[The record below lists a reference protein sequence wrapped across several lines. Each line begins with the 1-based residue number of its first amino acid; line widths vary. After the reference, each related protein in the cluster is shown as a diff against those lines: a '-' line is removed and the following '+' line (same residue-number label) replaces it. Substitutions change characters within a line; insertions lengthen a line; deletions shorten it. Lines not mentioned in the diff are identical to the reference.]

1 MMEEKVY
8 IYGDEF
14 GTSSM
19 NLQAQNEV
27 SHFVYSAIVV
37 SESNLNKAYEVRNY
51 ISKNFF
57 QGQKI
62 RSKSRAVKKI
72 DKRLKALQYL
82 SNNLDF
88 KIYTVVVDKSK
99 IESEG
104 LQIKEVFYKYFQKIF
119 ASNIISDYQLF
130 EIYVDELISEQYKQ
144 EMYSYLNKH
153 LSIQSLFSNYKM
165 VDDKDEVLVQ
175 LADLVAGSLGRVFA
189 HSHYIK
195 EASDIIDALIGK
207 MTPPEYFPYR
217 YQIPSASKSVNS
229 PSGLVTRFVINDV
242 VAYINQNSKSDPKVD
257 LLKFLYFCFRINP
270 NQLVDVHSIQ
280 SSLSRLHKNIT
291 VEQIRTL
298 IRDLRYDG
306 ILVVTAAGR
315 SGYKLAKDESD
326 ISAYFNHYLNYVKP
340 MLRKMEVASNKL
352 KKLDV
357 DNHLMDSQEFL
368 LLKQLINV
376 SEKF

>member
-1 MMEEKVY
+1 MEEKVY

-37 SESNLNKAYEVRNY
+37 SESNLDNACKVRDY

-57 QGQKI
+57 QGQRI
-62 RSKSRAVKKI
+62 RSKSRAIKKI
-72 DKRLKALQYL
+72 DRRIKTLQYL
-82 SNNLDF
+82 ADNLDF

-119 ASNIISDYQLF
+119 ASNIISDYQIF
-130 EIYVDELISEQYKQ
+130 EIYVDELISEKYKQ
-144 EMYSYLNKH
+144 EMYLYLNKH

-165 VDDKDEVLVQ
+165 VDDKNEVLVQ

-189 HSHYIK
+189 HSHYVK
-195 EASDIIDALIGK
+195 EASAIVDTLLGK
-207 MTPPEYFPYR
+207 MTPPEFFPYR
-217 YQIPSASKSVNS
+217 YQVPVKTKFNNNS
-229 PSGLVTRFVINDV
+229 SELVTRFVIQDAVN
-242 VAYINQNSKSDPKVD
+242 YINQNSNSDPKVD
-257 LLKFLYFCFRINP
+257 LLKFLYFCFKINS
-270 NQLVDVHSIQ
+270 NQLVDIYSIQ
-280 SSLSRLHKNIT
+280 NSLSRLHKNIT

-326 ISAYFNHYLNYVKP
+326 ISAYFSHYLNYVKP
-340 MLRKMEVASNKL
+340 MLRKMEVANNKL
-352 KKLDV
+352 KKLNV

>member
-1 MMEEKVY
+1 MEEKVY

-37 SESNLNKAYEVRNY
+37 SESNLNKAYEVRDY

-119 ASNIISDYQLF
+119 TSNIISDYQLF
-130 EIYVDELISEQYKQ
+130 EIYVDELISEKYKQ

-189 HSHYIK
+189 HSHYVK

-217 YQIPSASKSVNS
+217 YQIPSASKSTNS
-229 PSGLVTRFVINDV
+229 PSGLVTRFVISDV

-280 SSLSRLHKNIT
+280 GSLSDFIKNIT

>member
-1 MMEEKVY
+1 MEEKVY

-37 SESNLNKAYEVRNY
+37 SESNLNKAYEVRDY

-99 IESEG
+99 IDSAG

-119 ASNIISDYQLF
+119 ASNIISDYQNF
-130 EIYVDELISEQYKQ
+130 EIYVDELISEEYKQ
-144 EMYSYLNKH
+144 EMYSYLNKN

-165 VDDKDEVLVQ
+165 VDDKNEVLVQ

-189 HSHYIK
+189 HSHYVK
-195 EASDIIDALIGK
+195 EASDIVDVLIGK

-217 YQIPSASKSVNS
+217 YQVPTTSKSTNS
-229 PSGLVTRFVINDV
+229 SSILVTRFVINDV
-242 VAYINQNSKSDPKVD
+242 ILYINQNSKLDPKVD

-270 NQLVDVHSIQ
+270 NQFVDVHSIQ
-280 SSLSRLHKNIT
+280 GSLSRLHKNIT

-315 SGYKLAKDESD
+315 SGYKLAKDEND

-357 DNHLMDSQEFL
+357 DNHLMDSQKFL

>member
-1 MMEEKVY
+1 MEEKVY

-37 SESNLNKAYEVRNY
+37 SENNLKKAYEIRDY

-62 RSKSRAVKKI
+62 RSKSRALKKI

-99 IESEG
+99 IKSEG

-130 EIYVDELISEQYKQ
+130 EIYVDELISEEYKQ
-144 EMYSYLNKH
+144 EMYSYLNKN

-165 VDDKDEVLVQ
+165 VDDKNEVLVQ

-189 HSHYIK
+189 HSHYVK

-217 YQIPSASKSVNS
+217 YQVPAVSKSNNS
-229 PSGLVTRFVINDV
+229 SSELVTRFVVKDV
-242 VAYINQNSKSDPKVD
+242 IEYINQNSKSDPKVD

-280 SSLSRLHKNIT
+280 GSLSRLHKNIT

-315 SGYKLAKDESD
+315 SGYKLAKDEND

-340 MLRKMEVASNKL
+340 MLRKMEVANNKL

-357 DNHLMDSQEFL
+357 DNHLMDSQKFL

>member
-1 MMEEKVY
+1 MEEKVY

-37 SESNLNKAYEVRNY
+37 SESNLDKAYEVRDY

-57 QGQKI
+57 QGQRI
-62 RSKSRAVKKI
+62 RSKSRAIKNI

-88 KIYTVVVDKSK
+88 KIYTVIVDKSK
-99 IESEG
+99 IKSEG
-104 LQIKEVFYKYFQKIF
+104 LQIKEIFYKYFQKIF
-119 ASNIISDYQLF
+119 TSNIISDYQIF
-130 EIYVDELISEQYKQ
+130 EIYVDELISEQYKN
-144 EMYSYLNKH
+144 EMYAYLNNR
-153 LSIQSLFSNYKM
+153 LSIQSLFSNYRM
-165 VDDKDEVLVQ
+165 VDDKNEVLVQ

-189 HSHYIK
+189 HSHYVK
-195 EASDIIDALIGK
+195 EASEIVDVLIGK

-217 YQIPSASKSVNS
+217 YQVPVKTKSIDS
-229 PSGLVTRFVINDV
+229 SSELVTRFVIQDAMN
-242 VAYINQNSKSDPKVD
+242 YINQRPKADAKID
-257 LLKFLYFCFRINP
+257 LLKFLYFCFKIDP
-270 NQLVDVHSIQ
+270 NQFVDVHSIQ
-280 SSLSRLHKNIT
+280 GSLSRLHRNIT
-291 VEQIRTL
+291 VEQIRVL

-315 SGYKLAKDESD
+315 SGYKLAKNESD

-340 MLRKMEVASNKL
+340 MLRKMEVANNKL

-357 DNHLMDSQEFL
+357 DNNLMDSQEFL
-368 LLKQLINV
+368 LLKQLISV

>member
-1 MMEEKVY
+1 MEEKVY

-19 NLQAQNEV
+19 NLQAENEV

-37 SESNLNKAYEVRNY
+37 SEKNLRKAYEVRDHISNNY
-51 ISKNFF
+51 F
-57 QGQKI
+57 QGQRI
-62 RSKSRAVKKI
+62 RSKSRAMSKI
-72 DKRLKALQYL
+72 KKRLKALEYL

-99 IESEG
+99 IKSKG

-119 ASNIISDYQLF
+119 ASNIISDYQVF
-130 EIYVDELISEQYKQ
+130 EIYVDELISEDYKQ
-144 EMYSYLNKH
+144 EMYSYLNKN

-189 HSHYIK
+189 HSHYVK
-195 EASDIIDALIGK
+195 EATDIVDVLIGK

-217 YQIPSASKSVNS
+217 YQVPTISKTTNRTSI
-229 PSGLVTRFVINDV
+229 LVTRFVINDV
-242 VAYINQNSKSDPKVD
+242 IQYINQNSKLDPKVD

-280 SSLSRLHKNIT
+280 GSLARLHKNIT

-315 SGYKLAKDESD
+315 SGYKLAKDEND

-357 DNHLMDSQEFL
+357 DNHLMDSQKFL
-368 LLKQLINV
+368 LLKQLIRV

>member
-1 MMEEKVY
+1 MEEKVY

-27 SHFVYSAIVV
+27 SHFVYSAIVI
-37 SESNLNKAYEVRNY
+37 SESNLNKAYEVRDY

-99 IESEG
+99 IDSAG

-119 ASNIISDYQLF
+119 ASNIISDYQNF
-130 EIYVDELISEQYKQ
+130 EIYVDELISEEYKQ
-144 EMYSYLNKH
+144 EMYSYLNKN

-165 VDDKDEVLVQ
+165 VDDKNEVLVQ

-189 HSHYIK
+189 HSHYVK
-195 EASDIIDALIGK
+195 EASDIVDVLIGK

-217 YQIPSASKSVNS
+217 YQVPTTSKSTNS
-229 PSGLVTRFVINDV
+229 SSILVTRFVINDV
-242 VAYINQNSKSDPKVD
+242 ILYINQNSKLYPKVD

-270 NQLVDVHSIQ
+270 NQFVDVHSIQ
-280 SSLSRLHKNIT
+280 GSLSRLHKNIT

-315 SGYKLAKDESD
+315 SGYKLAKDEND

-376 SEKF
+376 NEKF

>member
-1 MMEEKVY
+1 MEEKVY

-37 SESNLNKAYEVRNY
+37 SESNLNKAYEVRDY

-119 ASNIISDYQLF
+119 TSNIISDYQLF
-130 EIYVDELISEQYKQ
+130 EIYVDELISEKYKQ

-189 HSHYIK
+189 HSHYVK

-217 YQIPSASKSVNS
+217 YQIPSASKSTNS
-229 PSGLVTRFVINDV
+229 PSGLVTRFVISDV

-280 SSLSRLHKNIT
+280 GSLSRLHKNIT

>member
-1 MMEEKVY
+1 MEEKVY

-37 SESNLNKAYEVRNY
+37 SESNLIKAYEVRDY

-62 RSKSRAVKKI
+62 RSKSRAIKKI

-99 IESEG
+99 IESKG

-130 EIYVDELISEQYKQ
+130 EIYVDELISEEYKQ
-144 EMYSYLNKH
+144 EMYSYLNKN

-165 VDDKDEVLVQ
+165 VDDKNEVLVQ

-189 HSHYIK
+189 HSHYVK
-195 EASDIIDALIGK
+195 EASNIIDVLIGK

-217 YQIPSASKSVNS
+217 YQVPKASKSTNS
-229 PSGLVTRFVINDV
+229 SSLLVTRFVINDV
-242 VAYINQNSKSDPKVD
+242 IKYINQNSKSDPKVD

-270 NQLVDVHSIQ
+270 NQLVDVYSIQ
-280 SSLSRLHKNIT
+280 GSLSRLHKNIT

-315 SGYKLAKDESD
+315 SGYKLAKDEND

>member
-1 MMEEKVY
+1 MEEKVY

-37 SESNLNKAYEVRNY
+37 SESNLNKAYEVRDY

-130 EIYVDELISEQYKQ
+130 EIYVDELISEKYKQ

-189 HSHYIK
+189 HSHYVK

-217 YQIPSASKSVNS
+217 YQVPSASKSLNS

-242 VAYINQNSKSDPKVD
+242 IIYISQNSKSDPKVD

-280 SSLSRLHKNIT
+280 GSLSRLHKNIT